1 MKVTIRKDRMLLCD
15 GRPFFPLQARHM
27 PVGATIKDLA
37 GAGFNCIRH
46 LVFGAQHMPAQPRP
60 ADLHGLKVCAY
71 LFNRA
76 NLRADPDHRA
86 ALAGA
91 VRALRDDPD
100 LLAYENC
107 NEPAWRPDLPDVVH
121 HAAADLAAGYRLVKR
136 LDPHHPVHQGHSCAG
151 TVEALREYNACA
163 DIIGCNPYP
172 VLPSRMRR
180 HMGIRADGR
189 ALDSPD
195 QSLAAVG
202 DYTRKM
208 RDVGERRKPVWMQL
222 QAMAWEDFYGP
233 VTEGGPRGPD
243 PAVILYPTYAQIR
256 YMAFA
261 DIISG
266 ATGLLFSMWRVP
278 VAAPVWADIRR
289 LAAELHELHDV
300 LAGQSAALPL
310 QARYRNL
317 GFTIWKGVGVRVKK
331 AHGNL
336 YLLAANHAFDSAEV
350 TWSGFERTKASTL
363 RVLGEDRKIKIV
375 HGGATDRFEPYA
387 ARVYRLE

>member
-1 MKVTIRKDRMLLCD
+1 MKVTIRKDRVLVCD
-15 GRPFFPLQARHM
+15 GRPFFALQARHM
-27 PVGATIKDLA
+27 PVGATISDLA

-46 LVFGAQHMPAQPRP
+46 LVFGALHAPAQPRP

-76 NLRADPDHRA
+76 NLRADRDHHA

-91 VRALRDDPD
+91 VRTLRDDPD
-100 LLAYENC
+100 LLAYENY
-107 NEPAWRPDLPDVVH
+107 NEPAWRPDAPDVVH
-121 HAAADLAAGYRLVKR
+121 HAAADLATGYRLVKR
-136 LDPHHPVHQGHSCAG
+136 LDPYHPVHQGHGCG
-151 TVEALREYNACA
+151 GPVEALRTYNPCA
-163 DIIGCNPYP
+163 DILSCNPYP
-172 VLPSRMRR
+172 VLPARMRR

-195 QSLAAVG
+195 QTLSAVG

-208 RDVGERRKPVWMQL
+208 LDVGQNRKPVWMQL
-222 QAMAWEDFYGP
+222 QTMAWEDFHGP

-243 PAVILYPTYAQIR
+243 PSAILYPTYAQMR

-261 DIISG
+261 DIIAG

-278 VAAPVWADIRR
+278 VIAPVWADIRR
-289 LAAELHELHDV
+289 LVAELRELNDV
-300 LAGQSAALPL
+300 LAGRTAALPL

-317 GFTIWKGVGVRVKK
+317 GFTIWKGVGVLAKK
-331 AHGNL
+331 ADGKL
-336 YLLAANHAFDSAEV
+336 FLLAANHAFDPAEV
-350 TWSGFERTKASTL
+350 TWSGFERTNARAL
-363 RVLGEDRKIKIV
+363 RALGEDRRIKIT
-375 HGGATDRFEPYA
+375 HGRATDRFEPYA